1 MVNRKVELIVATLV
15 ILGALALGIAIVL
28 MAGCGVVDE
37 MIASRGGDVRSADER
52 AEDLGVSPD
61 DPAAKGAPEHLR
73 ETGEFIAEK
82 GKEAPAPIGS
92 VIYGIGVGLTGLGA
106 AWQQYRKRKRE
117 VGEQADVADEFKNG
131 LQTMIDFVDA
141 LPADVRKKLVP
152 ELQTL
157 QERKGTRDTIRAVR
171 GTSA

>member
-61 DPAAKGAPEHLR
+61 DPAAKGAPERLEDAGR
-73 ETGEFIAEK
+73 LLVEGSGT
-82 GKEAPAPIGS
+82 APAPIS
-92 VIYGIGVGLTGLGA
+92 HTIYGIGVGFLGIA
-106 AWQQYRKRKRE
+106 GAWQQYRKRKRE

-157 QERKGTRDTIRAVR
+157 QERKGTRETIRAVR